1 MIFIDTNIFI
11 RFFVNDGSKECKN
24 VERFFNKLVA
34 ANTKYMTSTMVIA
47 EIVWVLEKYYKMDK
61 KNVCENI
68 RLILDTPNIIIKE
81 KQTLHDSIEIFRK
94 QNIDFIDAY
103 NYTCALKNSSSE
115 IISYD
120 RHFDRLNLLKRTEP

>member
-11 RFFVNDGSKECKN
+11 RFFVCDGSEENEN
-24 VERFFNKLVA
+24 VEKFFNKVVSGNDRYL
-34 ANTKYMTSTMVIA
+34 TSTMVIA
-47 EIVWVLEKYYKMDK
+47 EIIWVLEKYYKMDK

-81 KQTLHDSIEIFRK
+81 KQILYDAAEIFYK

-103 NYTCALKNSSSE
+103 NYAYALKNSSSG

-120 RHFDRLNLLKRTEP
+120 RHFDRLALLKRTEP

>member
-11 RFFVNDGSKECKN
+11 RFFVNDGTQEHKI
-24 VERFFNKLVA
+24 VEKFFNKLVVSD
-34 ANTKYMTSTMVIA
+34 TKYMTSTMVIA
-47 EIVWVLEKYYKMDK
+47 EIIWVLEKYYKMEK

-68 RLILDTPNIIIKE
+68 RLILDTPNILIKE
-81 KQTLHDSIEIFRK
+81 KYILHNAIETFKK

-103 NYTCALKNSSSE
+103 NYAYALKNGSSK

-120 RHFDRLNLLKRTEP
+120 KHFDRLALLKRTEP